1 MMIFAILLW
10 CFIGVENCEFQRP
23 IPSDTLITLQRTNCF
38 FTCPD
43 YMVTISADGK
53 VVFQGNANVKVK
65 GESEA
70 FISPEKVELLIKSF
84 KKAKFFSLRNRYS
97 LPEDG
102 CRIYDG
108 DASSAT
114 ISIVLNGKSKSIDH
128 YLGCHQK
135 KGTAVRALI
144 ELEGLIDELTNTA
157 RWIDDEKHEK

>member
-1 MMIFAILLW
+1 MIFAILLW
-10 CFIGVENCEFQRP
+10 CVIGVENCEFQRT
-23 IPSDTLITLQRTNCF
+23 IPADTLITLKRTDCF

-53 VVFQGNANVKVK
+53 VVFEGNANVKVK
-65 GESEA
+65 GKSETT
-70 FISPEKVELLIKSF
+70 ISPEKVQLLIKSF
-84 KKAKFFSLRNRYS
+84 EKAKFFSLRNSYS

-108 DASSAT
+108 DAPSAT

-144 ELEGLIDELTNTA
+144 KLENLIDDLTNTA
-157 RWIDDEKHEK
+157 QWIE

>member
-1 MMIFAILLW
+1 MILAILLW
-10 CFIGVENCEFQRP
+10 CVIGVENCEFQRT
-23 IPSDTLITLQRTNCF
+23 IPADTLITLQRTNCF

-65 GESEA
+65 GQSETT
-70 FISPEKVELLIKSF
+70 ISPEKVQLLIRSF
-84 KKAKFFSLRNRYS
+84 EKAKFFSLRNSYS

-102 CRIYDG
+102 CRLYDG
-108 DASSAT
+108 DTSSAT

-144 ELEGLIDELTNTA
+144 ELEELIDELANTA
-157 RWIDDEKHEK
+157 QWIE

>member
-1 MMIFAILLW
+1 MIFAILLW
-10 CFIGVENCEFQRP
+10 CVIGVGNCAFQRT
-23 IPSDTLITLQRTNCF
+23 IPADTLITLKRTNCF

-53 VVFQGNANVKVK
+53 VVFEGNANVKVK
-65 GESEA
+65 GRSETT
-70 FISPEKVELLIKSF
+70 ISPEKVQLLIKSF
-84 KKAKFFSLRNRYS
+84 EKAKFFSLRNSYS

-102 CRIYDG
+102 CRVYDG

-114 ISIVLNGKSKSIDH
+114 ISIVVNGKSKSIDH

-144 ELEGLIDELTNTA
+144 ELENLIDDLTNTA
-157 RWIDDEKHEK
+157 QWVE